1 MTLLPGRRPGDRRV
15 RVGRVRPEIVEVAPR
30 RRRRRP
36 IPPPLAVVLG
46 FAALIAVGTVL
57 LALPPASADGSWTN
71 PVTTLFTA
79 TSAVCVTGLVV
90 VDTAT
95 HWSPFGQLVILALIE
110 LGGFGI
116 ATSST
121 LLLVLAI
128 GRRTG
133 LRDRLAVKESTG
145 TRDLGA
151 VMPALRRI
159 AFFTIAVQAV
169 GAAVL
174 YVGRLAAGDDPL
186 ASAWWSIFHAGSA
199 FNNAGFD
206 IVGGFRSLVPYNE
219 DPVVLTTIAVL
230 IVLGG
235 LGFAIAADVGERRG
249 WRRLTLETKIV
260 LVLTAILLVGGA
272 VFVGAAEW
280 DNPATLGSLS
290 PAARAMN
297 AAFLSV
303 SARTAGFNSVDTG
316 LLLPPTL
323 FVVMALMFIGGAS
336 GSTAGGIKV
345 NSLGVLVV
353 AVLSVARGNP
363 SAGAFGRR
371 VPHTVVYRALAV
383 ATLGVIIVFAGT
395 LAVEIAT
402 EDALVGVLFEAVS
415 AFGTVG
421 LSTGITP
428 GLPEP
433 ALLVLVLVMFAG
445 RLGPLTLVVALAAR
459 ARPVASRP
467 AVESLRIG

>member
-1 MTLLPGRRPGDRRV
+1 MTLLPGRRPADRRV
-15 RVGRVRPEIVEVAPR
+15 RVARVRPEVVEVGPR

-36 IPPPLAVVLG
+36 IPPPLAVAAG
-46 FAALIAVGTVL
+46 FAALIAVGTLL
-57 LALPPASADGSWTN
+57 LALPLASAAGSWTS
-71 PVTTLFTA
+71 PVAALFTA

-90 VDTAT
+90 VDTGT
-95 HWSPFGQLVILALIE
+95 YWSPFGEIVILGLIQ

-116 ATSST
+116 ATSAT
-121 LLLVLAI
+121 LLLALAI

-133 LRDRLAVKESTG
+133 LRDRLAVREATG
-145 TRDLGA
+145 TQELGD
-151 VMPALRRI
+151 VLPALRRI
-159 AFFTIAVQAV
+159 ALFTIVVQAL

-174 YVGRLAAGDDPL
+174 FASRLAAGEDPL
-186 ASAWWSIFHAGSA
+186 GSAWWGIFHAVAA

-206 IVGGFRSLVPYNE
+206 IVGGFRSLVPYNQ
-219 DPVVLTTIAVL
+219 DPVVLGTIAVL

-235 LGFAIAADVGERRG
+235 LGFAIAADVGARRG
-249 WRRLTLETKIV
+249 WRRLAMETK
-260 LVLTAILLVGGA
+260 LVLAATAVLLAAGT
-272 VFVGAAEW
+272 VFIAAAEW
-280 DNPATLGSLS
+280 DNPATLGDLP
-290 PAARAMN
+290 PAARALN

-316 LLLPPTL
+316 LLLPQSL
-323 FVVMALMFIGGAS
+323 FLVMALMFVGGAS

-345 NSLGVLVV
+345 NSLGVLAA

-395 LAVEIAT
+395 LAVEILT
-402 EDALVGVLFEAVS
+402 EAALVEVLFESVS

-428 GLPEP
+428 NLPEP

-445 RLGPLTLVVALAAR
+445 RLGPLTLVLSLSAR
-459 ARPVASRP
+459 ARPVTSRP
-467 AVESLRIG
+467 AIESLRIG